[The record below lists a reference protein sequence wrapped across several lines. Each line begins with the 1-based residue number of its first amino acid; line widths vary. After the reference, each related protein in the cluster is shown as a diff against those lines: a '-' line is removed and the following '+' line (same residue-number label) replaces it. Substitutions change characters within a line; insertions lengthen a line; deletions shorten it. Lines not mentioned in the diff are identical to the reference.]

1 MSIFPLILL
10 DYGLVTIVDQKNGS
24 KRGTIK
30 AVKRVPIYDYLL
42 SGMNDV
48 TKQALTSLIEI
59 YLHWFDEQVVAI
71 HEGRE
76 WNKKIF
82 YPIFILSLLIYK
94 FPELVPFI
102 LSHKITLAK
111 YSFPAYFKVNKLPS
125 AEINFFEFIIR
136 VNFYYFP
143 SFIFIHE
150 FVCYNSRQPLAIRI
164 NSQTVLMHELFAR
177 FFLEE
182 ILKVL
187 KEDIQENPESFYS
200 NPDSIRKW
208 GLYPTIA
215 FHIFAMC
222 SYKERTYIPI
232 IIFEKYTLFILE
244 CVAIWRKNKPNGYY
258 ELVNPLFRLLQ
269 ELAHFSLLQGIRVR
283 LQKIENDLPQ
293 REWSWIQDYKKCM
306 KLVKFLGKKGRDM
319 FQNQGSEKR
328 DDLQKTKEKNKTGKT
343 AKKGFENEMNIEV
356 EGEGNEQ
363 DNQETQFEKEIPYLE
378 KNLWDIATE
387 EIEEYPVFESN
398 YDTNTKK
405 CIIFVIIVS

>member
-1 MSIFPLILL
+1 M
-10 DYGLVTIVDQKNGS
+10 VTIMDKKINPR
-24 KRGTIK
+24 KGTIA
-30 AVKRVPIYDYLL
+30 AVKRVTTYDYLL
-42 SGMNDV
+42 SGMNQV

-76 WNKKIF
+76 WSKKIF
-82 YPIFILSLLIYK
+82 HPIFILSLLIYK
-94 FPELVPFI
+94 FPELIPFI
-102 LSHKITLAK
+102 LSYKISLNK
-111 YSFPAYFKVNKLPS
+111 YTFPTYFKVNRIPE
-125 AEINFFEFIIR
+125 EINFFEFMVR

-150 FVCYNSRQPLAIRI
+150 FVCYNSRQPLAIQI
-164 NSQTVLMHELFAR
+164 NSQTVLMHEVFAR

-187 KEDIQENPESFYS
+187 KEDIQENLESFYS
-200 NPDSIRKW
+200 TPESIRKW

-232 IIFEKYTLFILE
+232 VIFEKYTLFILE

-258 ELVNPLFRLLQ
+258 ELINPLFRLLQ

-306 KLVKFLGKKGRDM
+306 KLVKFLGKKARDIY
-319 FQNQGSEKR
+319 QNEQFGKKDET
-328 DDLQKTKEKNKTGKT
+328 QKSKEKGKSNKIPRKETD
-343 AKKGFENEMNIEV
+343 KGMNIEA
-356 EGEGNEQ
+356 EGNKPEI
-363 DNQETQFEKEIPYLE
+363 NPTEYEKEVPYLE
-378 KNLWDIATE
+378 KNLWDIKAE
-387 EIEEYPVFESN
+387 EIKDYPIFESN
-398 YDTNTKK
+398 YDANTKK
-405 CIIFVIIVS
+405 SKSIFKK